1 MIHFSIP
8 SFAPLLLIL
17 AAMIVVLV
25 AEWLS
30 SEVVAFIVLLL
41 LFYLDYLRPVEAFEG
56 FSSPV
61 VITIFA
67 IFFISG
73 ALRET
78 GVADAFGR
86 RIASWSGGQESRLLI
101 GLMLAAALLSAFM
114 NNVAA
119 VAMLMP
125 AVSSIATHTEVPAS
139 KLFMPLSFGVIL
151 GGILTLV
158 GTPPN
163 LVASQVLAQHGFE
176 PLSIFDITPVGVAI
190 LGAGVVYMVFFGRK
204 WLPGGPAERRRRDAS
219 MLTRAYRIEERL
231 TSIRVPVGSHLD
243 GATLRETRLGN
254 ALDVAVVAVLR
265 GRKQILAP
273 GPDFRLAG
281 EDALLVDGVYADLE
295 QLLNVQGLAVFE
307 LRGDPAA
314 SATAVKAQ
322 GLILSLP
329 PGSGLVGKSLR
340 ELRFRDRFGV
350 LVVGIRRGTE
360 LVREELGRRI
370 LRPTDQVLAL
380 GTTEQVATLR
390 DQKGLKVEAAGLAL
404 SELIQGERL
413 FTLQV
418 PPGSPLK
425 GRTVRE
431 SRLGELAGLTVLGI
445 LRAGQLRLAVA
456 GDEEIEQGDG
466 LLVAGEPT
474 RILDLVQLGQ
484 LDLEAEPATA
494 KLESDTVGV
503 AEVVVA
509 PRSAAA
515 GSNLRQLSF
524 RDRFGLQALALWRG
538 GDAIAKEIANIPL
551 RYGDAILVHG
561 PLEKIRRLADDPD
574 FVVLLTPDQSRRNLK
589 KAPWAVAALLL
600 LIVLIVTGAAPTHI
614 AALTGAMV
622 CVVSGALTM
631 PQAYRTIEWKALY
644 FLAAVWP
651 IGTAMQKS
659 GASKWLAAQVVG
671 LGDDLGPT
679 VFLAVLVLLSSALS
693 QVLDGVPA
701 VVILGSVAI
710 EVADKLDVSPYPLVV
725 GIGLAASA
733 AFLTPWSHKA
743 SLLVV
748 NAGGYHTRDFLRVG
762 GPLNALMLVLL
773 VVLVP
778 LFFPF

>member
-1 MIHFSIP
+1 
-8 SFAPLLLIL
+8 
-17 AAMIVVLV
+17 
-25 AEWLS
+25 
-30 SEVVAFIVLLL
+30 
-41 LFYLDYLRPVEAFEG
+41 
-56 FSSPV
+56 
-61 VITIFA
+61 
-67 IFFISG
+67 
-73 ALRET
+73 
-78 GVADAFGR
+78 
-86 RIASWSGGQESRLLI
+86 
-101 GLMLAAALLSAFM
+101 
-114 NNVAA
+114 
-119 VAMLMP
+119 
-125 AVSSIATHTEVPAS
+125 
-139 KLFMPLSFGVIL
+139 
-151 GGILTLV
+151 
-158 GTPPN
+158 
-163 LVASQVLAQHGFE
+163 
-176 PLSIFDITPVGVAI
+176 
-190 LGAGVVYMVFFGRK
+190 
-204 WLPGGPAERRRRDAS
+204 

-307 LRGDPAA
+307 LRGDPDA
-314 SATAVKAQ
+314 SAAAVKAQ
-322 GLILSLP
+322 GLVLSLP

-370 LRPTDQVLAL
+370 LRPTDLVLAL
-380 GTTEQVATLR
+380 GTAEQVATLR

-445 LRAGQLRLAVA
+445 LRAGQLRLAMA
-456 GDEEIEQGDG
+456 GDEKIEQGDG

-484 LDLEAEPATA
+484 LELEAEPATA
-494 KLESDTVGV
+494 KLESATVGV

-515 GSNLRQLSF
+515 GSSLRQLSF

-538 GDAIAKEIANIPL
+538 GTTIAKEIANIPL

-561 PLEKIRRLADDPD
+561 PLDKIRRLADDPD
-574 FVVLLTPDQSRRNLK
+574 YVVLVTPDQSRRNLT

-671 LGDDLGPT
+671 LGDELGPT
-679 VFLAVLVLLSSALS
+679 VFLAILVLLSSALS

-710 EVADKLDVSPYPLVV
+710 EVADKLDVSPYPLMV

>member
-1 MIHFSIP
+1 MFTFSIP
-8 SFAPLLLIL
+8 SFAPLLVIL

-163 LVASQVLAQHGFE
+163 LVASQVLAQNGFE
-176 PLSIFDITPVGVAI
+176 PLSIFDITPVGAAI
-190 LGAGVVYMVFFGRK
+190 LVAGVAYMVLFGRK
-204 WLPGGPAERRRRDAS
+204 WLPGGPAERRRDAS

-273 GPDFRLAG
+273 GPDFRLVG
-281 EDALLVDGVYADLE
+281 DDALLVDGVYADLE

-307 LRGDPAA
+307 LRGDPDA
-314 SATAVKAQ
+314 SAAAVKAQ
-322 GLILSLP
+322 GLVLSLP

-370 LRPTDQVLAL
+370 LRPTDLVLAL
-380 GTTEQVATLR
+380 GTAEQVATLR

-445 LRAGQLRLAVA
+445 LRAGQLRLAMA
-456 GDEEIEQGDG
+456 GDEKIEQGDG

-484 LDLEAEPATA
+484 LELEAEPATA
-494 KLESDTVGV
+494 KLESATVGV

-515 GSNLRQLSF
+515 GSSLRQLSF

-538 GDAIAKEIANIPL
+538 GTTIAKEIANIPL

-561 PLEKIRRLADDPD
+561 PLDKIRRLADDPD
-574 FVVLLTPDQSRRNLK
+574 YVVLVTPDQSRRNLT

-679 VFLAVLVLLSSALS
+679 VFLAILVLLSSALA

-710 EVADKLDVSPYPLVV
+710 EVADKLEVSPYPLMV